1 MLKRLLLVHLLMMV
15 TLAQAHDNALTIYT
29 EQHPPLS
36 FTAENG
42 ELTGFAVEVVQA
54 IQKRIDSH
62 DKIEFI
68 PWARGYQ
75 YALAPSKKDII
86 LFATAFTEERRE
98 LFKWVG
104 PIAQFSWVF
113 YARAD
118 SLIEI
123 NSLEDARQV
132 KGIGTYRG
140 DVREQFLLTNG
151 FKNIQSTTN
160 NGQNL
165 QKLLLKRVTLWATS
179 YNEAINFSKLE
190 KTDYQWIKP
199 VYTVESTGLY
209 MAFNKNTADE
219 IVDRWQLGYQAIK
232 QDGTL
237 ARLAEKWQQE
247 FPNHVIPL
255 VLKE

>member
-1 MLKRLLLVHLLMMV
+1 M
-15 TLAQAHDNALTIYT
+15 
-29 EQHPPLS
+29 
-36 FTAENG
+36 
-42 ELTGFAVEVVQA
+42 
-54 IQKRIDSH
+54 
-62 DKIEFI
+62 
-68 PWARGYQ
+68 
-75 YALAPSKKDII
+75 
-86 LFATAFTEERRE
+86 
-98 LFKWVG
+98 
-104 PIAQFSWVF
+104 
-113 YARAD
+113 
-118 SLIEI
+118 
-123 NSLEDARQV
+123 
-132 KGIGTYRG
+132 
-140 DVREQFLLTNG
+140 LTNG

-219 IVDRWQLGYQAIK
+219 IVDRWRLGYQAIK

>member
-1 MLKRLLLVHLLMMV
+1 LLVHLLMLV
-15 TLAQAHDNALTIYT
+15 PLAYAHDNALTIYT

-36 FTAENG
+36 FTDEHGVAS
-42 ELTGFAVEVVQA
+42 GFAVEVVQA
-54 IQKRIDSH
+54 IQERVHSS
-62 DKIEFI
+62 DKIEFM

-75 YALAPSKKDII
+75 YALSSSKKDII
-86 LFATAFTEERRE
+86 LFSTAFTEERRE

-118 SLIEI
+118 SHIEI

-140 DVREQFLLTNG
+140 DVREQYLLANG
-151 FKNIQSTTN
+151 FENIQSTTN

-165 QKLLLKRVTLWATS
+165 QKLLLKRITLWATS

-190 KTDYQWIKP
+190 NTTYQWIKP
-199 VYTVESTGLY
+199 VYTVETTGLY
-209 MAFNKNTADE
+209 MAFNKNTADA
-219 IVDRWQLGYQAIK
+219 IVRKWQQGYQAIK

-237 ARLAEKWQQE
+237 ARLAEKWRQE
-247 FPNHVIPL
+247 FPNHIIPS
-255 VLKE
+255 VLKSSR